1 MTAMLLLASLSFSI
15 AENKAPELPDLE
27 AYVEL
32 PVAAAK
38 KKEVQKKLNEYAK
51 KVTAGDGFAG
61 ENLRGHL
68 LKIQRLLMETQE
80 FGGNYTIK
88 IDGKGGEGI
97 KTVVITITE
106 GGWMDDATQGQRYQ
120 YAVSLFKDEI
130 DLVSARAW
138 MKPWADRLDGFR
150 KYVKTNKV
158 EWGSKAVK
166 QK

>member
-15 AENKAPELPDLE
+15 AENKAPELE

-51 KVTAGDGFAG
+51 KVAAGDGFAG

-68 LKIQRLLMETQE
+68 MKIQMLLMEIPE
-80 FGGNYTIK
+80 AGGNITIE

-97 KTVVITITE
+97 KTAVFTITE
-106 GGWMDDATQGQRYQ
+106 DGWLDDATQGQRYQ
-120 YAVSLFKDEI
+120 YAVSLFKNEI

-138 MKPWADRLDGFR
+138 MKPWAERLEGFK

-158 EWGSKAVK
+158 EWGSKAAE